1 MEAALE
7 TASSIADDID
17 IQPRHRIETDFD
29 GSEAVDGNL
38 DTGLAG
44 CADIEKRFLLRSS
57 R

>member
-1 MEAALE
+1 MEDALE
-7 TASSIADDID
+7 TAPSIADDID

-44 CADIEKRFLLRSS
+44 RADIE
-57 R
+57 